1 MSHSSDGDTTRHQ
14 STASSPNLEP
24 VALPDVQQLRL
35 GSSRLSRRRLRSV
48 ESCIGFDTCAAL
60 EISAQDQLGCCSGSR
75 TRGSACLGLPELK
88 RRLSRIGNPAET
100 RNPLFKLI
108 CLGVLMSGPAGSS
121 EVRRKLQ
128 AAGLQPLREAR
139 GSAACC
145 PRFFKPSVAPEA
157 LETRTTEYDPS
168 ANIGVAA
175 ARLRASRQSGGPMIV
190 LASEVC
196 VVDVGQAFFQLG
208 QGLMAINA
216 ARISCVTGANV
227 SAWIAGRDS
236 PTGLG

>member
-1 MSHSSDGDTTRHQ
+1 MSHSSNGDTTRHQ

-48 ESCIGFDTCAAL
+48 ES

-175 ARLRASRQSGGPMIV
+175 ARLRASRQKV
-190 LASEVC
+190 
-196 VVDVGQAFFQLG
+196 
-208 QGLMAINA
+208 
-216 ARISCVTGANV
+216 
-227 SAWIAGRDS
+227 AGR
-236 PTGLG
+236 